1 MSLSNST
8 LEPAEAVP
16 RRVERDTY
24 SVADVRKAL
33 CYLLAHVEKGDAPPT
48 PWAVAH
54 KLLGMPAMYYPVRAC
69 VFTLLP
75 RAKHVL
81 ARAIHA
87 SGPAPTRVLNRSF
100 PTITPA
106 LLAQLKAAWEGI
118 EKLPV
123 EARRA
128 AIAVYEPPRK
138 GGAKSSINI
147 FSDDEEEILV
157 SFCNIALEGTF
168 GVSKEFVHEL
178 MCDILRTPGRAHSSR
193 NMTVSMSTVKTW
205 MRANGVK
212 KFKSNSIDPARV
224 AKATEHV
231 RDAWFARVDRC
242 AALAAAASVQQP
254 RPCSRRVRAAAM
266 SVHATSPLPH

>member
-8 LEPAEAVP
+8 LEPAEAVL

-33 CYLLAHVEKGDAPPT
+33 SYLLAHVEKGDAPPT
-48 PWAVAH
+48 PWVVAN
-54 KLLGMPAMYYPVRAC
+54 KILGMPAMYYPVRAC

-75 RAKHVL
+75 HAKHVL

-118 EKLPV
+118 EKIPV

-147 FSDDEEEILV
+147 FSDDEEDILV
-157 SFCNIALEGTF
+157 SF
-168 GVSKEFVHEL
+168 SQH
-178 MCDILRTPGRAHSSR
+178 RPGRHLPREQGVCARAH
-193 NMTVSMSTVKTW
+193 V
-205 MRANGVK
+205 G
-212 KFKSNSIDPARV
+212 
-224 AKATEHV
+224 
-231 RDAWFARVDRC
+231 RC
-242 AALAAAASVQQP
+242 ADMSYVALCESARAVRQHHNVIVFRNTCDTTVFMCEKWWVSVTDH
-254 RPCSRRVRAAAM
+254 RMVEVARLGAGATALSRQVSLYPAG
-266 SVHATSPLPH
+266 

>member
-8 LEPAEAVP
+8 LEPAEAVL

-33 CYLLAHVEKGDAPPT
+33 SYLLAHVEKGDAPPT
-48 PWAVAH
+48 PWVVAH
-54 KLLGMPAMYYPVRAC
+54 KILMMPAMYYPVRAC

-81 ARAIHA
+81 ARAVHA

-118 EKLPV
+118 EKIPV

-138 GGAKSSINI
+138 GGAKSSINT
-147 FSDDEEEILV
+147 FSDDEEDILV

-168 GVSKEFVHEL
+168 RVSKEFVHEL
-178 MCDILRTPGRAHSSR
+178 MWA
-193 NMTVSMSTVKTW
+193 
-205 MRANGVK
+205 GVR
-212 KFKSNSIDPARV
+212 IC
-224 AKATEHV
+224 HM
-231 RDAWFARVDRC
+231 WLC
-242 AALAAAASVQQP
+242 ASE
-254 RPCSRRVRAAAM
+254 CESG
-266 SVHATSPLPH
+266 ATSPQRNSVSKHL

>member
-1 MSLSNST
+1 M
-8 LEPAEAVP
+8 
-16 RRVERDTY
+16 
-24 SVADVRKAL
+24 
-33 CYLLAHVEKGDAPPT
+33 LAHVEKGDAPPT
-48 PWAVAH
+48 PWVVAH
-54 KLLGMPAMYYPVRAC
+54 KILMMPAMYYPVRAC

-81 ARAIHA
+81 ARAVHA

-118 EKLPV
+118 EKIPV

-168 GVSKEFVHEL
+168 RVSKEFVHEL
-178 MCDILRTPGRAHSSR
+178 MWA
-193 NMTVSMSTVKTW
+193 
-205 MRANGVK
+205 GVR
-212 KFKSNSIDPARV
+212 ICHMWLCARV
-224 AKATEHV
+224 RE
-231 RDAWFARVDRC
+231 RC
-242 AALAAAASVQQP
+242 DN
-254 RPCSRRVRAAAM
+254 
-266 SVHATSPLPH
+266 TTT